1 MEDTGY
7 DDLLRIARIF
17 AKSDLP
23 KMEMDFIDSQVNDVA
38 TTPLSANR
46 CIKVTIEYSDI
57 QEKESLEELCSQIT
71 DENKP
76 ELLV

>member
-1 MEDTGY
+1 MY
-7 DDLLRIARIF
+7 AVDLLPIVREF
-17 AKSDLP
+17 AESDEP
-23 KMEMDFIDSQVNDVA
+23 KYEVCFVDGDVNDVA
-38 TTPLSANR
+38 ATPLSANR

>member
-1 MEDTGY
+1 MEEQ
-7 DDLLRIARIF
+7 LRDFVREF

-23 KMEMDFIDSQVNDVA
+23 KVEAFYYDADVNDVA

-57 QEKESLEELCSQIT
+57 PEKE
-71 DENKP
+71 NK
-76 ELLV
+76 